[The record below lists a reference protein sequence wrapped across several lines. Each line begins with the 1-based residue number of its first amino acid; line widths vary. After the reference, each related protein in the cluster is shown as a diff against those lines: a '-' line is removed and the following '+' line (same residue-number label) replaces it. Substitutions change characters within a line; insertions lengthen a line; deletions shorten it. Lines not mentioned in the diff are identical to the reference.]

1 MSFKRRMVRRQP
13 PVLAASEMPAGH
25 AAGASPELAA
35 SSLPAW
41 EVAQPRVTRYT
52 PVNVDRGRVASRRTG
67 GKASGHR

>member
-13 PVLAASEMPAGH
+13 AVVAASEVLAAQ
-25 AAGASPELAA
+25 AAGGSAELAAA
-35 SSLPAW
+35 SSLAW

-52 PVNVDRGRVASRRTG
+52 PVNVDRGRVVTRRTG